1 MAIEG
6 YFDLLGGFAAS
17 LIARPSR
24 GALEA
29 SIGWIDN
36 VLIGQIA
43 VGLCV
48 IAVAFIGFLML
59 TGRLPVRDG
68 ARVALGCFILLGAPV
83 IAKSFLGF
91 AGTFGGADAPP
102 PITQAPSA
110 RAELPRAQ
118 YDPYAGASLPAGR

>member
-1 MAIEG
+1 MIG
-6 YFDLLGGFAAS
+6 AAS
-17 LIARPSR
+17 LFVASLLESNRP

-48 IAVAFIGFLML
+48 IAIAFIGILML

-68 ARVALGCFILLGAPV
+68 GRVALGCFILLGAPV
-83 IAKSFLGF
+83 IAQSFLGF
-91 AGTFGGADAPP
+91 AGAFGGADAPP
-102 PITQAPSA
+102 PITQAPPA
-110 RAELPRAQ
+110 RAELPPAQ